1 MLQPITCFFFA
12 FLRSVISITNIQIT
26 QSDVVLK
33 VKIHAARRVRN
44 LDHTRI
50 MMIRH
55 WTKAKCASFIC
66 FFQPTASRH
75 DLHMLEHARDS
86 WPNALRVFHLNQSA
100 LALAWVCI
108 PILPFNLGG
117 NTTSVMD
124 RHSQDSHVEP
134 IFSTNGVEPCIR
146 LHSRIWTHHSGCI
159 STFKVEIHS
168 ARCHALPQA
177 YSSQSASWRSFIGW
191 RNDKRDDSSMLEVA
205 HDTVLTVFSPY
216 ESSTVKSRSQKKLT
230 GISCEHYVYGIG
242 LN

>member
-1 MLQPITCFFFA
+1 MHFLRLLRLCFYMLQPITCFFFA

-86 WPNALRVFHLNQSA
+86 
-100 LALAWVCI
+100 
-108 PILPFNLGG
+108 
-117 NTTSVMD
+117 
-124 RHSQDSHVEP
+124 
-134 IFSTNGVEPCIR
+134 
-146 LHSRIWTHHSGCI
+146 
-159 STFKVEIHS
+159 
-168 ARCHALPQA
+168 
-177 YSSQSASWRSFIGW
+177 
-191 RNDKRDDSSMLEVA
+191 
-205 HDTVLTVFSPY
+205 
-216 ESSTVKSRSQKKLT
+216 
-230 GISCEHYVYGIG
+230 
-242 LN
+242 